1 VSGATATAGLSS
13 GPPAGLPSALE
24 RLKPARLGPRDVLR
38 VGSVGLRTRRVRAVL
53 SALGIAIGIA
63 AMVSVL
69 GISNSSRADLQATL
83 DKLGTNML
91 TVTPGKTMF
100 GDSAVLPVEAPAMV
114 GRIGPVTTV
123 SATGKVTDTHVYRSD
138 KIPAEE
144 TSGIAVLAV
153 QPDLLTT
160 VAGRVHSGTWL
171 NKATARYPAVVLGAT
186 TASRLGIGAA
196 GPDLRVWIGGQWF
209 TVIGILEPVAL
220 ADDLD
225 SAAMV
230 GFPVAQSRLGFDGY
244 PSTIYERSDDNAV
257 EAVGA
262 VLAQTANPEHPEQVD
277 VSRPSDALDA
287 KNAVDASFTGLLLG
301 LGGVALLV
309 GGVGVA
315 NTMVISVL
323 ERRNEIGLRRALG
336 ATRGQVRSQFLSES
350 LLLSALGGVAG
361 VLLGTLV
368 TAVYASTQHWPTSVP
383 LPALGLAAL
392 ATLVV
397 GGVAGAYPASRAAR
411 LTPTAALAT
420 T

>member
-1 VSGATATAGLSS
+1 
-13 GPPAGLPSALE
+13 
-24 RLKPARLGPRDVLR
+24 
-38 VGSVGLRTRRVRAVL
+38 
-53 SALGIAIGIA
+53 LGIAIGIA

-69 GISNSSRADLQATL
+69 GISSSSRADLQATL
-83 DKLGTNML
+83 DKLGTNLL
-91 TVTPGKTMF
+91 TVGPGNTIF
-100 GDSAVLPVEAPAMV
+100 GKSAVLPIESPAMV

-123 SATGKVTDTHVYRSD
+123 SATGKVTDTRVYRSD
-138 KIPAEE
+138 KIDAVQ
-144 TSGIAVLAV
+144 TSGISVLAA

-160 VAGRVHSGTWL
+160 VAGKVRSGTWL
-171 NKATARYPAVVLGAT
+171 NQATAHYPAVVLGAT
-186 TASRLGIGAA
+186 TAQRLGIGAA
-196 GPDLRVWIGGQWF
+196 GPDLKVWIGGQWF

-225 SAAMV
+225 TAALV
-230 GFPVAQSRLGFDGY
+230 GFPVAQSRLGFDGH
-244 PSTIYERSDDNAV
+244 PSTIYERSADDAV

-262 VLAQTANPEHPEQVD
+262 VLAQTANPEHPEEVQ
-277 VSRPSDALDA
+277 VSRPSDALEA
-287 KNAVDASFTGLLLG
+287 QNAADKSFTGLLLG
-301 LGGVALLV
+301 LGAVALLV

-336 ATRGQVRSQFLSES
+336 ATRGQIRMQFLSES

-368 TAVYASTQHWPTSVP
+368 TAVYAGIQNWPVSV
-383 LPALGLAAL
+383 PALGLVGGVL

-397 GGVAGAYPASRAAR
+397 GGVAGAYPAARAAR